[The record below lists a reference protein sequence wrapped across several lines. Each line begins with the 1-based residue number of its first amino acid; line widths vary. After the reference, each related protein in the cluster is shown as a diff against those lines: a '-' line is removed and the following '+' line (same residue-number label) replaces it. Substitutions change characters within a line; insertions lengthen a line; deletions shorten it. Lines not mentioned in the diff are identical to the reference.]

1 MSDFKILEEHYRT
14 IFSKLK
20 PDILQKVCDHY
31 RESADEARKEAEK
44 NKDFEGFAKEMEQI
58 SILAERAITKCTST
72 KNDEETS
79 DEETFDEEIEMM
91 NKVFDGLTIATYCL
105 KWYPSKY
112 ASYYYNSFFPPI
124 LAVRRRKKT
133 SEK

>member
-91 NKVFDGLTIATYCL
+91 NKVLDGLIIATYCV
-105 KWYPSKY
+105 KRYPSKY
-112 ASYYYNSFFPPI
+112 ASYYYYSFFPPI